1 MYLWYDKNVMNEIK
15 NVLICGIGAVGSIYA
30 DKIYKFSPDNL
41 KILVDKERLERYS
54 KSPMVFNGKELM
66 LDYVLPENNDFKAD
80 LIIIATKFD
89 GLHSAIQNI
98 KNFIKEDT
106 IILSLLNGVTSE
118 VIIAKEYGW
127 NRLLLSYFIGHS
139 AMREGRFI
147 TQDGVG
153 KIVFGSK
160 DSDKTNETRVKN
172 YFDKVGIDYQIP
184 EDMVHALWLKY
195 MMNVSTNQPSALLRM
210 TFGEMNTN
218 DKFLEL
224 AKKLM
229 QEVQAV
235 AKAEGVKN
243 TDIMIDEAM
252 SGLSK
257 MIPDGKTSMFQDV
270 LAGRKTE
277 VEMFAGT
284 MIEFGK
290 KHNIP
295 VPYNKFMYEMFG
307 IIHKNFELKK
317 SLVVK

>member
-54 KSPMVFNGKELM
+54 KSPMVFNGKELKF
-66 LDYVLPENNDFKAD
+66 DYVLPENSDFKAD

-106 IILSLLNGVTSE
+106 VILSLLNGVTSE
-118 VIIAKEYGW
+118 AIIAKEYGW
-127 NRLLLSYFIGHS
+127 NKLLLSYFIGHS

-184 EDMVHALWLKY
+184 EDMLHALWLKY

-210 TFGEMNTN
+210 TFGEMNAN
-218 DKFLEL
+218 DKFIEL

-252 SGLSK
+252 YALSK

>member
-54 KSPMVFNGKELM
+54 KSPMVFNGKELKF
-66 LDYVLPENNDFKAD
+66 DYVLPENSDFKAD

-106 IILSLLNGVTSE
+106 VILSLLNGVTSE
-118 VIIAKEYGW
+118 AIIAKEYGW
-127 NRLLLSYFIGHS
+127 NKLLLSYFIGHS

-153 KIVFGSK
+153 NIVFGSK

-184 EDMVHALWLKY
+184 EDMLHALWLKY

-210 TFGEMNTN
+210 TFGEMNAN

-252 SGLSK
+252 YALSK

>member
-1 MYLWYDKNVMNEIK
+1 MNEIK

-54 KSPMVFNGKELM
+54 KSPMVFNGKELK
-66 LDYVLPENNDFKAD
+66 LDYVLPENSDFKAD

-106 IILSLLNGVTSE
+106 VILSLLNGVTSE
-118 VIIAKEYGW
+118 AIIAKEYGW
-127 NRLLLSYFIGHS
+127 NKLLLSYFIGHS

-184 EDMVHALWLKY
+184 EDMLHALWLKY

-210 TFGEMNTN
+210 TFGEMNAN

-252 SGLSK
+252 YALSK

-307 IIHKNFELKK
+307 IIHKNFEK

>member
-54 KSPMVFNGKELM
+54 KSPMVFNGKELKF
-66 LDYVLPENNDFKAD
+66 DYVLPENSDFKAD

-106 IILSLLNGVTSE
+106 VILSLLNGVTSE
-118 VIIAKEYGW
+118 AIIAKEYGW
-127 NRLLLSYFIGHS
+127 NKLLLSYFIGHS

-184 EDMVHALWLKY
+184 EDMLHALWLKY

-210 TFGEMNTN
+210 TFGEMNAN

-252 SGLSK
+252 YALSK

>member
-54 KSPMVFNGKELM
+54 KSPMVFNGKELK
-66 LDYVLPENNDFKAD
+66 LDYVLPENSDFKAD

-106 IILSLLNGVTSE
+106 VILSLLNGVTSE
-118 VIIAKEYGW
+118 AIIAKEYGW
-127 NRLLLSYFIGHS
+127 NKLLLSYFIGHS

-210 TFGEMNTN
+210 TFGEMNAN

-235 AKAEGVKN
+235 AKAENVKN

-252 SGLSK
+252 YALSK

-307 IIHKNFELKK
+307 IIHKNFEK